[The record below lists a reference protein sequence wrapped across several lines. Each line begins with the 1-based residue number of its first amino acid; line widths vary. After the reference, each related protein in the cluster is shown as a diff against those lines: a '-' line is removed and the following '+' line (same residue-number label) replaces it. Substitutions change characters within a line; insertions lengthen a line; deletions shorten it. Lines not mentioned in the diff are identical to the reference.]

1 MSIRNYTFNYNVYEA
16 EACFKVDTE
25 KFTEVMAKE
34 TLNFFTWDYDKDA
47 DPIDEVMKKYALE
60 AIRIATFN
68 GYNLFGVKDEFMNN
82 EGFCKVD
89 GSMGI
94 ELNVVQGYEFDV
106 EALSMEVVAE

>member
-1 MSIRNYTFNYNVYEA
+1 MSIRNYTFNYNAYEA

-25 KFTEVMAKE
+25 KFDVEMAKA
-34 TLNFFTWDYDKDA
+34 TLDFFTWDYDKEA

-68 GYNLFGVKDEFMNN
+68 NYSLYGVKEEFMNN
-82 EGFCKVD
+82 EGFAKVD

-106 EALSMEVVAE
+106 EALSMEVVAD

>member
-1 MSIRNYTFNYNVYEA
+1 MSIKHYTFNYNIYEA

-25 KFTEVMAKE
+25 KFTEEMAKA
-34 TLNFFTWDYDKDA
+34 TLNFFTWDYDKEA

-60 AIRIATFN
+60 AIRVATFN
-68 GYNLFGVKDEFMNN
+68 DYNLHGVKDEFMSK

-94 ELNVVQGYEFDV
+94 ELNKVQGYEFDV
-106 EALSMEVVAE
+106 EELSMEVVSD

>member
-1 MSIRNYTFNYNVYEA
+1 MIKNYTFNYNIYEA

-25 KFTEVMAKE
+25 KFDVEMANA
-34 TLNFFTWDYDKDA
+34 TLEFFTWDYDKDA

-68 GYNLFGVKDEFMNN
+68 NYNLNGVIDEFMNN
-82 EGFCKVD
+82 EGYASVD

-94 ELNVVQGYEFDV
+94 SLNVVSGYEFD
-106 EALSMEVVAE
+106 EDALSMEVVSE